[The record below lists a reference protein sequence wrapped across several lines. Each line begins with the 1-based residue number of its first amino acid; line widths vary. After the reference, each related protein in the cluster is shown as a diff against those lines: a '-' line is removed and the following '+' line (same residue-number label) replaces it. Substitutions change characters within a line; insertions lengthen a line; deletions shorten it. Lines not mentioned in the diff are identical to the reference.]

1 MTSHRVGSDLIDERG
16 ARPMSEQPSVGKNTQ
31 ETDLRRKVRDL
42 QGQKQGM
49 LPFLWVMLA
58 LFLVVIS
65 LFVPLAQPFLIGLL
79 WFVALIVIYIA
90 ATGWAKNRKLDKEI
104 AEIEA
109 QLNSLTKKPDLS
121 KQD

>member
-1 MTSHRVGSDLIDERG
+1 
-16 ARPMSEQPSVGKNTQ
+16 MSEQPGASKDTQ

-79 WFVALIVIYIA
+79 WFAVLIVIYVA
-90 ATGWAKNRKLDKEI
+90 ANGWAKNRKLDKEI
-104 AEIEA
+104 TQLEA
-109 QLNSLTKKPDLS
+109 QLNSLNNRSDLS
-121 KQD
+121 RQN

>member
-1 MTSHRVGSDLIDERG
+1 
-16 ARPMSEQPSVGKNTQ
+16 MSEQPSVGKDTQ

-79 WFVALIVIYIA
+79 WFAALLVIYVA
-90 ATGWAKNRKLDKEI
+90 ANGWAKNRKLDKEI
-104 AEIEA
+104 AQIEA
-109 QLNSLTKKPDLS
+109 QLSPLTQKHGEATLPRMD
-121 KQD
+121 